1 MTNTMLSE
9 SVEIVLKP
17 KKLYES
23 CTYFTTFMSM
33 ILTSLGDL
41 YAVFTAFV
49 GITLPFWGALLGFF
63 GGFAF
68 APTTYF
74 VSTSYLILLNLNI
87 CVHIISKYCH
97 FSLNTY

>member
-1 MTNTMLSE
+1 MFFVYFNMTKNKLLSE

-17 KKLYES
+17 QKLYES
-23 CTYFTTFMSM
+23 CTCFTTFMSV
-33 ILTSLGDL
+33 ILTSLCNL
-41 YAVFTAFV
+41 NAVFTAFV

-74 VSTSYLILLNLNI
+74 VSTSY
-87 CVHIISKYCH
+87 
-97 FSLNTY
+97 